1 MDPRSDLEIL
11 AAIAAGQVNAYR
23 FIISRYKNM
32 AYSTAYAILRN
43 REEAEDVVQEAF
55 IRAYK
60 ALGKFRGKSK
70 FSTWLFRIIYF
81 TTLTKYQATKYQ
93 RVSLP
98 LEEQDFEPHASFNN
112 GLISLQETERTKY
125 LSAAMDQLSPE
136 DKLAITL
143 YYVEEKTHPEI
154 AELTGWNVS
163 ATKVRIHRARK
174 KMEQYLNQVL
184 PDTKTSI

>member
-1 MDPRSDLEIL
+1 
-11 AAIAAGQVNAYR
+11 
-23 FIISRYKNM
+23 M
-32 AYSTAYAILRN
+32 AYSTAYSILRN

-60 ALGKFRGKSK
+60 ALGKFRRKSK

-81 TTLTKYQATKYQ
+81 TALTKYQATKYQ
-93 RVSLP
+93 RISRP
-98 LEEQDFEPHASFNN
+98 LEEQDFGAHATLND
-112 GLISLQETERTKY
+112 GLISLQQAEREKF
-125 LSAAMDQLSPE
+125 LAAAMDQLSAE

-163 ATKVRIHRARK
+163 ATKVRIHRARR
-174 KMEQYLNQVL
+174 KMEQYLNQIL
-184 PDTKTSI
+184 SDTKTSLL